1 MSPNKQQSLELDV
14 RDDLRKR
21 TDPFKKIM
29 DAIKNLND
37 KDKFILHTT
46 FKPAPLIRVL
56 KLKGYDCQA
65 EKKEKNHWICTF
77 YKKQKQN
84 SYAAEIKADKDAKE
98 PAIYRLDNRGL
109 IPPEPMV
116 RTLNQLEKA
125 QPGDQVVIWNDRVPA
140 YLLEEL
146 ESLGYSYEIDQKDDG
161 SAKVTITKTHSDG
174 K

>member
-1 MSPNKQQSLELDV
+1 MVQNKQHSIELDV

-21 TDPFKKIM
+21 MDPFKKIM
-29 DAIKNLND
+29 DAIKNV
-37 KDKFILHTT
+37 KDEDQFILHTT

-56 KLKGYDCQA
+56 KLKGFDCEA
-65 EKKEKNHWICTF
+65 EKMEKDHWVCTF
-77 YKKQKQN
+77 YKKQKQKG
-84 SYAAEIKADKDAKE
+84 SVQKETSGKDE
-98 PAIYRLDNRGL
+98 RQPAIYRLDNRGL

-125 QPGDQVVIWNDRVPA
+125 QPGDQVIIWNDRVPV

-146 ESLGYSYEIDQKDDG
+146 ESLGYTYEIDQKDDG
-161 SAKVTITKTHSDG
+161 SAEVTITKTLSDG

>member
-1 MSPNKQQSLELDV
+1 MSQNEQQSIELDV

-21 TDPFKKIM
+21 MDPFKKIM
-29 DAIKNLND
+29 DAVKNLND
-37 KDKFILHTT
+37 KDQFILHTT

-56 KLKGYDCQA
+56 KLKGYDCEA
-65 EKKEKNHWICTF
+65 EKKEKDHWICTF
-77 YKKQKQN
+77 YKKQDQK
-84 SYAAEIKADKDAKE
+84 SSAAGQMDDKDGEK
-98 PAIYRLDNRGL
+98 PTIHRLDNRGL

-125 QPGDQVVIWNDRVPA
+125 QPGDQVIIWNDRVPV

-146 ESLGYSYEIDQKDDG
+146 EGLGYSYEIDQKDDG
-161 SAKVTITKTHSDG
+161 SAEVTITKAYSDG